1 VVEEVGFDLEE
12 AGVHEPLVEL
22 AGDNETVGAGGKHA
36 AGDVPNADEEP
47 SVLDGLSGVDTS
59 DTVDL
64 QEVGD

>member
-1 VVEEVGFDLEE
+1 
-12 AGVHEPLVEL
+12 LVEL